1 MSKISI
7 LPASRLR
14 NFAALVTSELGVQ
27 VRLRGKS
34 IHVRLSKP
42 PVTFLPDMDGAKENE
57 LLPIY
62 GFCLHEAGHIR
73 YTDRKI
79 GADIP
84 NYLVKLIHNAIEDEF
99 IERMLERDFPGARE
113 MLTRAY
119 LEGIRAVFGDHPIVE
134 TTSWLSE
141 DKRPD
146 IVSEMTKLGLD
157 STDSELVEDISKR
170 LEIIRCA
177 KLWIV
182 EQRHYPLPLYDWP
195 THPWHH
201 VFEEQTRPRA
211 RNSRQA
217 FEQALRILERLG
229 VKPCLP
235 GDVRPIAEAHA
246 KTEEASRRE
255 HAAKEALKALLK
267 AKRDRNADIQE
278 RLERSGERQA
288 LTEARTA
295 LQRAAVT
302 AADAKRDYVKASE
315 RLKKAE
321 KSGARLLERL
331 DTCRKAQT
339 ELTQRVADASG
350 DEKERLRQDAAKLAE
365 RIERLEADLERNQK
379 RVQALQE
386 KEQNAG
392 AATSAAE
399 VSLEQAKV
407 AESLARKVH
416 DESARTIRN
425 EARAKHAPTI
435 DPLVA
440 DAETK
445 GAAAKNAVDE
455 AKTAHDKIE
464 RKDSETEE
472 QIAPGAVEKTV
483 AVIWERYRSQPAE
496 EELEEI
502 LSSERGDDDAPKD
515 ETSDARRIVAAALA
529 GSSRKY
535 CVLDRSFDRIDHVA
549 KTPMAQAKY
558 EQARAEYAGLIREM
572 ADRLRKIQSPT
583 RNRLQLNLENGRL
596 DPRKAH
602 RVGLGLRGL
611 PVDLSKVWRETVK
624 RVDPKFAVSLLIDC
638 SGSMSSSVGGGTET
652 HISIA
657 RKSAAALSEVLRS
670 IGIPHEILGHTTQS
684 DQVRSLINADE
695 ISADDVGE
703 FSRVVPFQGLIFK
716 GFNENAVPAAVFAD
730 VALQDNL
737 DGEALLWV
745 AQRLAARP
753 EKTKLLISISDGM
766 PQAHWAKTAELERH
780 LLTVCKAIEAKEG
793 EGMFLFGIG
802 IGEKRVKQ
810 FYKNAEVLESVG
822 DLPRAVFGIVERIAG
837 GRRVS
842 TSSFFAVHA

>member
-42 PVTFLPDMDGAKENE
+42 PVIYLPDMDGAKESE

-73 YTDRKI
+73 YTDKKI

-84 NYLVKLIHNAIEDEF
+84 NYLVKLIHNAVEDEL

-119 LEGIRAVFGDHPIVE
+119 LEGIRAVFGDEPIVE
-134 TTSWLSE
+134 DTSWLS
-141 DKRPD
+141 DDRRPNV
-146 IVSEMTKLGLD
+146 VSEMTKLGLD
-157 STDSELVEDISKR
+157 PTDAALVEDISKR
-170 LEIIRCA
+170 LEIIRVA

-195 THPWHH
+195 THPWHS
-201 VFEEQTRPRA
+201 VFEEETRPRA

-217 FEQALRILERLG
+217 FEQALRIIERLG

-235 GDVRPIAEAHA
+235 GDIRPIADARA
-246 KTEEASRRE
+246 KSEEASRRE
-255 HAAKEALKALLK
+255 AEAKEALRALLK
-267 AKRDRNADIQE
+267 AKRDRNADIRE
-278 RLERSGERQA
+278 RLEGTDEQRI

-295 LQRAAVT
+295 LRRATVT
-302 AADAKRDYVKASE
+302 AGDAKDKYAKVSE
-315 RLKKAE
+315 RLNTAE

-339 ELTQRVADASG
+339 ELSQRVAEASG
-350 DEKERLRQDAAKLAE
+350 EEKEHLQQKAAELAGH
-365 RIERLEADLERNQK
+365 IERLEAELERNKK
-379 RVQALQE
+379 RVQALQDG
-386 KEQNAG
+386 EQNAG
-392 AATSAAE
+392 AATVAADE
-399 VSLEQAKV
+399 ILEQAKV
-407 AESLARKVH
+407 TESLARKSF
-416 DESARTIRN
+416 DETARTIRH
-425 EARAKHAPTI
+425 EARAKHAPAI
-435 DPLVA
+435 DSLAA

-445 GAAAKNAVDE
+445 TTAAKHAAGE
-455 AKTAHDKIE
+455 AKTAHAEIE
-464 RKDSETEE
+464 RRDSETEE
-472 QIAPGAVEKTV
+472 QIAPGAMEKAV
-483 AVIWERYRSQPAE
+483 AAIWERFRSQPAE
-496 EELEEI
+496 DELEEI
-502 LSSERGDDDAPKD
+502 LSSERGDDL
-515 ETSDARRIVAAALA
+515 ETTRESNDARRIVAAALA
-529 GSSRKY
+529 GPSRKY
-535 CVLDRSFDRIDHVA
+535 CVLDRSFDRIDQVA
-549 KTPMAQAKY
+549 KTPKAQEKY
-558 EQARAEYAGLIREM
+558 EQARAEYAGLIHEM
-572 ADRLRKIQSPT
+572 AERLRRIQSPM
-583 RNRLQLNLENGRL
+583 RSRLQLNVENGRL

-602 RVGLGLRGL
+602 RVGLGLRGI
-611 PVDLSKVWRETVK
+611 PVDLTKVWRETIK

-638 SGSMSSSVGGGTET
+638 SGSMSASVGGGKET
-652 HISIA
+652 NISIA

-695 ISADDVGE
+695 ICPEDVDE
-703 FSRVVPFQGLIFK
+703 FSRVVPFQGYVFK
-716 GFNENAVPAAVFAD
+716 GFNENAVPAAVFSD

-737 DGEALLWV
+737 DGEALLWA

-802 IGEKRVKQ
+802 IGEKRVRH

-822 DLPRAVFGIVERIAG
+822 DLPRAVFGIVERIADD
-837 GRRVS
+837 RRK
-842 TSSFFAVHA
+842 TAPSFFAARA